1 MVLIFGDAQMDSE
14 INGNRIGSIIFGLF
28 LFFFGLPFT
37 LVPFMILGDG
47 MLDPDYPFESLFMIV
62 FTIPFLLAG
71 LGVQFLGLSAIFGW
85 INSEVEPDAKSITE
99 HPDKIQFPNPLKIEV
114 DGKVTEFQLDN
125 RNELSYEAIRGI
137 LASDEFWII
146 HLDANRDAFFQMHI
160 GDSQFEYW
168 TDGAMQ
174 HQQTGDIDDALKY
187 LESIASK
194 EGYEKYLESIRAKPS
209 PVAKVTQ
216 EKEWWK

>member
-1 MVLIFGDAQMDSE
+1 MDLE
-14 INGNRIGSIIFGLF
+14 ITGNRIGSIIFGLF

>member
-1 MVLIFGDAQMDSE
+1 MVLIGGVAEMES
-14 INGNRIGSIIFGLF
+14 NGIVNRIGQIIFGVF

-37 LVPFMILGDG
+37 LAPFMILGEVSLG
-47 MLDPDYPFESLFMIV
+47 MDNLFESVFMIG
-62 FTIPFLLAG
+62 FAIPFLLAG
-71 LGVQFLGLSAIFGW
+71 LGVQFIGLIAIFGLFT
-85 INSEVEPDAKSITE
+85 SEVNPDAKSITE

-125 RNELSYEAIRGI
+125 QKELSYEAIRAI
-137 LASDEFWII
+137 LASNEFWII

-168 TDGAMQ
+168 TDGIMR

-187 LESIASK
+187 LESIASR
-194 EGYEKYLESIRAKPS
+194 EGYEKYLESIRGKPS
-209 PVAKVTQ
+209 PVAEVIQ
-216 EKEWWK
+216 EEEWWK

>member
-1 MVLIFGDAQMDSE
+1 MDLE
-14 INGNRIGSIIFGLF
+14 ITGNRIGSIIFGLF

-114 DGKVTEFQLDN
+114 DGKVKEFQLDN
-125 RNELSYEAIRGI
+125 RNELSYEVIRGI

>member
-1 MVLIFGDAQMDSE
+1 MVLIGGVAEMESNS
-14 INGNRIGSIIFGLF
+14 IVNRIGQIIFGVI

-37 LVPFMILGDG
+37 LAPFIILGEVSLGIDNLFESVFMIG
-47 MLDPDYPFESLFMIV
+47 FA
-62 FTIPFLLAG
+62 IPFLLAG
-71 LGVQFLGLSAIFGW
+71 LGVQFIGLIAIFGW
-85 INSEVEPDAKSITE
+85 FTSEVNPDAKSITE

-114 DGKVTEFQLDN
+114 DGRVTVSELDN
-125 RNELSYEAIRGI
+125 QKELSYEAIRGI
-137 LASDEFWII
+137 LASNEFWII

-168 TDGAMQ
+168 TDGIMR

-187 LESIASK
+187 LESIASR
-194 EGYEKYLESIRAKPS
+194 EGYEKYLESIRGKPR
-209 PVAKVTQ
+209 PAAKVIQ

>member
-1 MVLIFGDAQMDSE
+1 MVLICGAAEMES
-14 INGNRIGSIIFGLF
+14 NGTGIRIGQIIFGVF

-37 LVPFMILGDG
+37 LVPFMILGPVSLGIDN
-47 MLDPDYPFESLFMIV
+47 LFESLFLIG
-62 FTIPFLLAG
+62 FSIPFLLAG

-85 INSEVEPDAKSITE
+85 IKSEVEPDAKSITE

-125 RNELSYEAIRGI
+125 QKELSYEAIRGI

-146 HLDANRDAFFQMHI
+146 HLDPNRDAFIQMHI
-160 GDSQFEYW
+160 DDGQFEYW
-168 TDGAMQ
+168 TDGAMR

-187 LESIASK
+187 LESIASR
-194 EGYEKYLESIRAKPS
+194 EGYEKYLESIRGKPR
-209 PVAKVTQ
+209 PAAKVIQ

>member
-1 MVLIFGDAQMDSE
+1 MVLIIGAAQMALESVG
-14 INGNRIGSIIFGLF
+14 IRIKQIFGGLF

-37 LVPFMILGDG
+37 LVPYMILGDMRG
-47 MLDPDYPFESLFMIV
+47 PDAGLSETIFLTAFA
-62 FTIPFLLAG
+62 IPFLLVG
-71 LGVQFLGLSAIFGW
+71 LLVQFLGLSAIFGW
-85 INSEVEPDAKSITE
+85 IKSEAEPDSKSITE

-125 RNELSYEAIRGI
+125 QKELSYEAIRGI
-137 LASDEFWII
+137 LASDKFWII
-146 HLDANRDAFFQMHI
+146 HLDSNRDAFFKMHI

-168 TDGAMQ
+168 TDGAMW

-187 LESIASK
+187 LESIASR
-194 EGYEKYLESIRAKPS
+194 EGYAKYLGSIRGKPS
-209 PVAKVTQ
+209 PVAKVIK